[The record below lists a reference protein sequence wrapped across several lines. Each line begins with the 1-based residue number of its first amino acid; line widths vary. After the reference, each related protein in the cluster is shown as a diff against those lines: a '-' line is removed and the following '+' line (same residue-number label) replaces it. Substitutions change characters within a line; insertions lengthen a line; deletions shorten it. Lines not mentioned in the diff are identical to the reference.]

1 MKSLDNELLSTYEIC
16 SQVKDCYDL
25 SLTFKTI
32 MTFIS
37 GNKCRKTAQI
47 FIVPVKKGRGTV
59 HKTHFWIYSFHIR
72 RMFGQNI
79 NRNGLPYVN
88 KSC

>member
-1 MKSLDNELLSTYEIC
+1 MKSLDNELLSTCEMC

-37 GNKCRKTAQI
+37 GNKCRK
-47 FIVPVKKGRGTV
+47 
-59 HKTHFWIYSFHIR
+59 IR
-72 RMFGQNI
+72 RKYLLCLLRKEEELFRKPIFGFI
-79 NRNGLPYVN
+79 RFIFEGCLVRI
-88 KSC
+88 